1 MTDRNC
7 VAEHYRDPE
16 RPRRAAEGS
25 MLCAGCESRLAK
37 QLENLPGL
45 YADVIAGSRKA
56 SSTGP
61 VKGDP
66 ERPMPAT
73 GTQLDARELVRATL
87 VPWCRI
93 VAEGREVDP
102 PADDVPAMC
111 AFLERHRLW
120 LCGHDAA
127 AEFADEIAHV
137 TSEALR
143 AAYPG
148 GRSRVAIGE
157 CPTEIEHADGE
168 LGPCS
173 ATVYAYP
180 EQPLIECERCGTS
193 DTLDWWTSVMV
204 DAAGKLLT
212 GTALAAVLS
221 SRYNRPIT
229 PTQVRDWARRG
240 QVSRAGTDPKGRVL
254 YDRTQAVAYADRLY
268 EPVKRHSIVA

>member
-1 MTDRNC
+1 MTDRIC
-7 VAEHYRDPE
+7 VAEHYRDPD

-37 QLENLPGL
+37 QLENLSGL
-45 YADVIAGSRKA
+45 YADVLAGSRKV

-93 VAEGREVDP
+93 VAEERVVDP
-102 PADDVPAMC
+102 PDDTVPAMC

-137 TSEALR
+137 SSEALR

-148 GRSRVAIGE
+148 GRRRMV
-157 CPTEIEHADGE
+157 
-168 LGPCS
+168 LGPCVGRVS
-173 ATVYAYP
+173 SPDGTARGCDGIITATVSPADDLLPSFIVCDTDP
-180 EQPLIECERCGTS
+180 EHL
-193 DTLDWWTSVMV
+193 WTS
-204 DAAGKLLT
+204 
-212 GTALAAVLS
+212 S
-221 SRYNRPIT
+221 E
-229 PTQVRDWARRG
+229 WARLGLKIHGLLDTATAALVLDVTERTVRRMVESGELDNHGSAKRIYVHEG
-240 QVSRAGTDPKGRVL
+240 QVVALLATRRQAEDRA
-254 YDRTQAVAYADRLY
+254 
-268 EPVKRHSIVA
+268 S